1 MLFRLEEGAVL
12 AARGSGGIPV
22 AVGQVFAGGFSLGI
36 HVALDGTLLRGRI
49 PVADVSIGRAVNFSE
64 DASAVGGADT
74 LDGVDHAARS
84 VVGAD
89 FEIAL
94 EFHLAG
100 LDAASTDP
108 FAGTAI
114 VTVIRFSEVITA
126 FDTDGRGVVP
136 DAGSIGHA
144 GSFVAVAVFTLALAG
159 TVLVLAHQVLD
170 AGTSIINKLAHGVAA
185 VALEVPHAV
194 DVTVAGDLSLVLE
207 GALLVASS
215 STDDAHFGAG
225 ADGEIGDFRAGVST
239 LTVGGVPHALSVFIA
254 GNSSGVAVDTTF
266 LADLSGVIL
275 RGGGDDTVGVLSTD
289 IDLAVGARDA
299 AGGTDFIVSAVL
311 RGFAGT
317 FSGLE
322 VASLC
327 ASLGGFRPHA
337 SRISSTGRLISSVL
351 DSAGLG
357 ASVVDTPLA
366 HDGLF
371 TVTLSSAETTSC
383 AATNITII
391 EEAASISIARFT
403 VFVLDFALEVAS
415 AGGGVPV
422 AHGVRLARARSGVAT
437 ASHLT
442 LGSSGRPLA
451 VNISIAVSNLSVGQ
465 VFVLALSVAA
475 TLGRRPV
482 AHGSREAVRFVSHG
496 GTFLTA
502 LEQEG
507 IPHTLRIEVA
517 RSLCSVA
524 VTTSLH
530 TLLLDGF
537 VSLETADGV
546 GCADVRES
554 ARGVVVFIL
563 VESRALAFAFTSS

>member
-1 MLFRLEEGAVL
+1 MEERAVL

-36 HVALDGTLLRGRI
+36 HVALDSTLLRGRI
-49 PVADVSIGRAVNFSE
+49 PVADVGVGSTVEFSE
-64 DASAVGGADT
+64 DASAVGRADA

-89 FEIAL
+89 FEVAL
-94 EFHLAG
+94 EFHLTG
-100 LDAASTDP
+100 LDTASTNP
-108 FAGTAI
+108 FTGATI
-114 VTVIRFSEVITA
+114 VTVIRFSEVVAA
-126 FDTDGRGVVP
+126 FDTDGGGVVP
-136 DAGSIGHA
+136 DAGGIGHA
-144 GSFVAVAVFTLALAG
+144 GSFIAVAVFTLALAS
-159 TVLVLAHQVLD
+159 TILVLAHQVLD
-170 AGTSIINKLAHGVAA
+170 AGASIINKLAHGVAA

-215 STDDAHFGAG
+215 STDDAHLGAR
-225 ADGEIGDFRAGVST
+225 ADGEIRDFRASVST

-254 GNSSGVAVDTTF
+254 GSSSVVAVDTTF
-266 LADLSGVIL
+266 LADLSGVVL
-275 RGGGDDTVGVLSTD
+275 RSGGDDTIGILGTD
-289 IDLAVGARDA
+289 SDVAVGARDA
-299 AGGTDFIVSAVL
+299 AGGTDFIVRAVL
-311 RGFAGT
+311 RGFTGT

-322 VASLC
+322 VASLS

-337 SRISSTGRLISSVL
+337 SRISSAGRLISSIL
-351 DSAGLG
+351 NNTCLG
-357 ASVVDTPLA
+357 TSVVDAPLA
-366 HDGLF
+366 HDGLL

-383 AATNITII
+383 TAANVTIV
-391 EEAASISIARFT
+391 EEAANISIARFT
-403 VFVLDFALEVAS
+403 VFVLDFAFEVAS

-422 AHGVRLARARSGVAT
+422 AHGVRLARTRSGVAA

-451 VNISIAVSNLSVGQ
+451 INISIAVSNLSVGQ

-482 AHGSREAVRFVSHG
+482 AHGSREASGFVSHCC
-496 GTFLTA
+496 TFLTT

-507 IPHTLRIEVA
+507 VPHTLGVEVA
-517 RSLCSVA
+517 RSLGSVA
-524 VTTSLH
+524 VTTGLH
-530 TLLLDGF
+530 ALLLDGF
-537 VSLETADGV
+537 VSLEAADGV
-546 GCADVRES
+546 GCADIRES

-563 VESRALAFAFTSS
+563 VESRALAFALTSS